1 MKSKFLKVS
10 SLVISATLLL
20 ALTGCSSSEYDAMS
34 EDELGGS
41 LANSGKFREGDY
53 GESALDAE
61 RNRRFADGSVPMAEG
76 GAGEGN
82 GMFHDVPFDYDSAG
96 LSDTAR
102 QNIEYNYQVLEQNP
116 SVKVQLEGHCDSRGT
131 NDYNMALGDQ
141 RAKAVRDVLLS
152 LGMQGSRLETIS
164 YGEELPLQKGESE
177 GSWASNRR
185 VHFSGYTLK

>member
-1 MKSKFLKVS
+1 MKSKLTKVC
-10 SLVISATLLL
+10 SLFISATILL

-34 EDELGGS
+34 EDEMAGG
-41 LANSGKFREGDY
+41 LADGSGNYR
-53 GESALDAE
+53 ESALDAE

-76 GAGEGN
+76 GAGEGGN

-102 QNIEYNYQVLEQNP
+102 QNIEFNYQVLEQNP
-116 SVKVQLEGHCDSRGT
+116 GVKVQLEGHCDARGT

-141 RAKAVRDVLLS
+141 RAKAVKDVLLS
-152 LGMQGSRLETIS
+152 LGLQGSRLETIS
-164 YGEELPLQKGESE
+164 YGEELPVQKGESE
-177 GSWASNRR
+177 GAFATNRR